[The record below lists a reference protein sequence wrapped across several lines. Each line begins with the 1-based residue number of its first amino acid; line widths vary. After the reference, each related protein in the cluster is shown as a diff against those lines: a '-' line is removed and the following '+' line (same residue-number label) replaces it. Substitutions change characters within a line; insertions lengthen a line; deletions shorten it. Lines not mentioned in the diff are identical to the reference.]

1 MVAQPMSPTRVRA
14 SDVIERL
21 RRARVEGPAG
31 LAFDADGTLWSGD
44 VGEDVFELACR
55 DGLLH
60 DAPLEGLARI
70 ARAHGLSTDGTS
82 SEVAERLYAAYRRG
96 VLDEL
101 LTCELMTWSY
111 AGWSTSELRD
121 FAHRALTE
129 RKLEDRVRHALAP
142 VFEFAESEGLRVIV
156 ISASPHVIVME
167 ALRIAEV
174 QVTDVAAARPAIVDG
189 RILPA
194 LAAKVPYGPQKPLEG
209 ARLLGSH
216 DWLGSFG
223 DNVFDVDMLR
233 AARVGI
239 AVFPKPALVARLAE
253 LENTVVLD

>member
-1 MVAQPMSPTRVRA
+1 MSPPRVRA

-55 DGLLH
+55 DGLLR
-60 DAPLEGLARI
+60 DAPVEGLSRVAH
-70 ARAHGLSTDGTS
+70 AHGLSVDGTA
-82 SEVAERLYAAYRRG
+82 SELAERLYAAYRRG
-96 VLDEL
+96 ALAEL

-111 AGWSTSELRD
+111 AGWSTGELRD
-121 FAHRALTE
+121 WARRALTE
-129 RKLEDRVRHALAP
+129 RNLQDRVRHVLAP

-156 ISASPHVIVME
+156 VSASPEVIVME
-167 ALRIAEV
+167 ALRIAEIR
-174 QVTDVAAARPAIVDG
+174 VTEVAAARPEIRDD
-189 RILPA
+189 RIQPA
-194 LAAKVPYGPQKPLEG
+194 LAAPVPYGPQKPVEG
-209 ARLLGSH
+209 ARLLGPC

-233 AARVGI
+233 AARVGV
-239 AVFPKPALVARLAE
+239 AVFPKPALVARLGE
-253 LENTVVLD
+253 LANTVVLD